1 MGPMVSKKTVVW
13 DGSRI
18 ISRASTEQFSH
29 QRVGL
34 VGLLCN
40 YYACPTPCMGEQYE
54 CISSRCCRVV
64 GFLIHRHS
72 ISFFLVLVSFC
83 YTEINWWIVYAV
95 IWWYIAYVFWSSGVT
110 LTYKSVVG
118 WSGLYERYAELQCLQ
133 SGNHMA
139 HGQNACQVIRC
150 LLVWKGIQY
159 WTHQQKCPV
168 VHPWKL
174 TWST

>member
-29 QRVGL
+29 QRGRFSWFTMHVLPL
-34 VGLLCN
+34 VWVNSMSASEL
-40 YYACPTPCMGEQYE
+40 
-54 CISSRCCRVV
+54 SRCCRVV

-72 ISFFLVLVSFC
+72 ISCFLVLVSFC
-83 YTEINWWIVYAV
+83 YTEINWWIVFAV

-118 WSGLYERYAELQCLQ
+118 WSGLYERDAELQCLQ

-139 HGQNACQVIRC
+139 HGQNACHVRSF
-150 LLVWKGIQY
+150 
-159 WTHQQKCPV
+159 V
-168 VHPWKL
+168 VC
-174 TWST
+174 